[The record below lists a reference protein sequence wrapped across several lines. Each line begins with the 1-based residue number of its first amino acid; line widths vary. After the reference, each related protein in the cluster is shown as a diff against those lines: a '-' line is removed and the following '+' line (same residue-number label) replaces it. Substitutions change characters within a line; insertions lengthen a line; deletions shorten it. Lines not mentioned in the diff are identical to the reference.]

1 MAKENTSSVNTKRT
15 NKTVSTI
22 QRSGSSG
29 EKGFSQ
35 EKNKTEQVV
44 NARKGV
50 YLAKKKAKA
59 KKKKAM
65 KKASKK

>member
-1 MAKENTSSVNTKRT
+1 MKEQNTSSVNTERS

-22 QRSGSSG
+22 KRSGSAG

-35 EKNKTEQVV
+35 DKNKTEQVV
-44 NARKGV
+44 NARKGAN
-50 YLAKKKAKA
+50 LAKKKAKA

-65 KKASKK
+65 KKASRK